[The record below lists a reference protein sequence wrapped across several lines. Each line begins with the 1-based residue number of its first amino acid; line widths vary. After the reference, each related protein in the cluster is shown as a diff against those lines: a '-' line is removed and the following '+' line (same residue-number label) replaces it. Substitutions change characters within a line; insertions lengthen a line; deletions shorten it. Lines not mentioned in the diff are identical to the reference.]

1 MAEDDRV
8 EEGSEESQPL
18 PSWEQ
23 LWPPI
28 SYWSRAATAVVV
40 VVMAVLALAALRNV
54 LLVVVAAFVIA
65 LGLQPALTD
74 LERRGLRR
82 GSAMAVI
89 VLGGLILAAGA
100 AAAIVPTVV
109 GQAATAIERLPELIS
124 DLESRSPLMA
134 NILDQ
139 VDLGGAEG
147 EPGAIGVVGSVA
159 QGLFF
164 TVTLLLLTPYFA
176 VAFPAM
182 KSGMFRLLRAD
193 HRADYVYVINQAT
206 ELTSNYIVGNLTI
219 SLVAGVV
226 TFIGLTI
233 IGVPYALALAVWVAV
248 ADLIPAVGAL
258 VGAIPVLVVAAMT
271 GSQQLIWALI
281 LILVYQQFENYVLA
295 PRVMKRAVD
304 LSPLLVIIALMIG
317 GTLAGIVGALLALPI
332 AALVKILV
340 MEFLIRR
347 RIEKVRTER
356 AAARPGQSRPR
367 RLLGKVGSRPLP

>member
-8 EEGSEESQPL
+8 EEGSEEFQPL
-18 PSWEQ
+18 PSCEQ

-28 SYWSRAATAVVV
+28 SYWSRAAAAVVV

-65 LGLQPALTD
+65 LGLQPALTGM
-74 LERRGLRR
+74 ERRGLRR

-109 GQAATAIERLPELIS
+109 GQAATAFERLPELIS

-134 NILDQ
+134 NLLDQ

-147 EPGAIGVVGSVA
+147 EPGAIGVAGSVA
-159 QGLFF
+159 QGIFF
-164 TVTLLLLTPYFA
+164 TITLLLLTPYFA

-193 HRADYVYVINQAT
+193 HRADYVYVINHAT

-226 TFIGLTI
+226 TFIGLAI
-233 IGVPYALALAVWVAV
+233 IGVPYALALAVWVAIADLSTVRELRLGSPGHEAGGRSQPSPRDHCPHDRWDAGRHSRRIAGV
-248 ADLIPAVGAL
+248 AD
-258 VGAIPVLVVAAMT
+258 
-271 GSQQLIWALI
+271 
-281 LILVYQQFENYVLA
+281 
-295 PRVMKRAVD
+295 R
-304 LSPLLVIIALMIG
+304 
-317 GTLAGIVGALLALPI
+317 
-332 AALVKILV
+332 
-340 MEFLIRR
+340 
-347 RIEKVRTER
+347 
-356 AAARPGQSRPR
+356 RPGQDLGNGVLDPEADREGQDRKSRRQTGATPTSPTPGQGR
-367 RLLGKVGSRPLP
+367 FSTPSLERAKRYAEPHRWRTAVRSIRECVLCAICQGA